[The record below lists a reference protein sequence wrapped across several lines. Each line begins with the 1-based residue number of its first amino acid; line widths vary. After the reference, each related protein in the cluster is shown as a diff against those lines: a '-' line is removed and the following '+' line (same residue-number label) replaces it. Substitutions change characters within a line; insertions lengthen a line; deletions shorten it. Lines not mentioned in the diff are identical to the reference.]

1 MMKKIM
7 NIKTVALGLA
17 VATMGLASCSDA
29 FLEEKKDLNLVT
41 PAIYDNYEGAEG
53 RVNDAYAWS
62 LDGAMSVDKRTKALN
77 FGSDDDL
84 AKSTEEYANGTTN
97 YINPM
102 VNMNTVT
109 YEGAA
114 LGYDYFHNQSN
125 NIRESVW
132 GRIRN
137 INDIIAGIENGS
149 LTKEQKDELSGQ
161 VYFWRAWNYYQLF
174 KWYGG
179 VPIVDYVQNAVPGVE
194 SKPRSSAK
202 EVFEFICKDLD
213 IAAQKLKVATGN
225 GGWDSPAEDWGRVT
239 TGTALAL
246 KGRVMNLWASPIFNR
261 ANDVARWEA
270 AYQFISNTLADIQAC
285 GYGLVDGSQ
294 ENAKG
299 WAQLFANTGVNPEA
313 IMVQLYNTFDSSGTD
328 GKYGMS
334 SGWEQSIRPANTHG
348 GGGKEPSKMMIDL
361 FPMADGK
368 VPAVASNYQVV
379 NGGVDSQYAYDDNCP
394 WMNRDPRFYRTFAFP
409 GVRWTFSGNPASTNA
424 DYWQN
429 GAEYELWSY
438 VWYLKDDA
446 SKRTDARSSSNHGPD
461 GLNGKAKGFYI
472 RKRSS
477 DADAGCTQNYVYNDG
492 FSLSATPW
500 IEIRYTEVLLN
511 LAEAAA
517 GAGQLDV
524 AAEQLRTLRQRVG
537 YTGDCGIADFAD
549 KNTAMA
555 AVLYERMIELAYEG
569 KRFDDVRRWMLYDG
583 GANVTTVEGAPSTW
597 ALTGWNNNTCEWLGI
612 NQLNGMTRQKYEFYV
627 EFNGGAGMG
636 IGLNDNT
643 KAADPLTMTTEPV
656 YDDAGNITN
665 ADKIADPRPAG
676 INIST
681 ATATEWETLKAWY
694 DKYLRCKV
702 YQSEWN
708 NELGCEDYIDFKP
721 HYYFLGLRPGAQNN
735 NTALP
740 QTIGWQNH
748 LTAGTP
754 GTFDPLAE

>member
-7 NIKTVALGLA
+7 NIKLVALGLA
-17 VATMGLASCSDA
+17 AATMGVTSCSDA

-62 LDGAMSVDKRTKALN
+62 LDGALSVDKRTKGLN

-84 AKSTEEYANGTTN
+84 SKSTEEYANGMTN
-97 YINPM
+97 YINPT

-109 YEGAA
+109 YEGAQ
-114 LGYDYFHNQSN
+114 LGYDYFHNQAN

-137 INDIIAGIENGS
+137 INDIIEGIENGS

-179 VPIVDYVQNAVPGVE
+179 VPIVDYVQDAVPGVE
-194 SKPRSSAK
+194 GKPRASAK
-202 EVFEFICKDLD
+202 KVFEFICQDLD
-213 IAAQKLKVATGN
+213 TAAEKLKLATGN
-225 GGWDSPAEDWGRVT
+225 GGWESAAEDWGRVT

-246 KGRVMNLWASPIFNR
+246 KGRVMNLWASPMFNR
-261 ANDVARWEA
+261 ANDAARWEA
-270 AYQFISNTLADIQAC
+270 AYQFIEQSLPAIQAC
-285 GYGLVDGSQ
+285 GYGLVDAKSD
-294 ENAKG
+294 NAKG
-299 WAQLFANTGVNPEA
+299 WAQLFASTKVNSEA
-313 IMVQLYNTFDSSGTD
+313 ILVQLYNTFDTSGTD
-328 GKYGMS
+328 GKYGMNN
-334 SGWEQSIRPANTHG
+334 GWEHSIRPKNTHG
-348 GGGKEPSKMMIDL
+348 NGGKEPSKMMIDL

-368 VPAVASNYQVV
+368 VPTAASNYQVV
-379 NGGVDSQYAYDDNCP
+379 NAGVDSQYAYDTNCP

-409 GVRWTFSGNPASTNA
+409 GVRWTFSGNPAISNA

-429 GAEYELWSY
+429 GDTYELWSY
-438 VWYLKDDA
+438 VWYLADDA
-446 SKRTDARSSSNHGPD
+446 SKREDTRSSSNHGPD
-461 GLNGKAKGFYI
+461 GLNGNAKGFYI

-477 DADAGCTQNYVYNDG
+477 DADAGCEQNYVYKDG
-492 FSLSATPW
+492 FKLSATPW

-511 LAEAAA
+511 YAEAAA
-517 GAGQLDV
+517 GAGYLDV
-524 AAEQLRTLRQRVG
+524 VATQLRALRERVG

-583 GANVTTVEGAPSTW
+583 GATQAEINPSW
-597 ALTGWNNNTCEWLGI
+597 ALTGWGGNTCDWLGI
-612 NQLNGMTRQKYEFYV
+612 EELNGQTRQKYEFYV
-627 EFNGGAGMG
+627 NFDGGDGMG
-636 IGLNDNT
+636 IGGNDNT
-643 KAADPLTMTTEPV
+643 KGSDPLTMAEPE
-656 YDDAGNITN
+656 YDAAGNLTN
-665 ADKIADPRPAG
+665 ANNIADPRPAG
-676 INIST
+676 IDISK
-681 ATATEWETLKAWY
+681 ADAAKWETLKAWY
-694 DKYLRCKV
+694 DKYLKCKV

-708 NELGCEDYIDFKP
+708 NELNREDYIDFKP

-735 NTALP
+735 NTTLP
-740 QTIGWQNH
+740 QTIGWQDH
-748 LTAGTP
+748 LKAGTP

>member
-7 NIKTVALGLA
+7 NIKTVALGFA
-17 VATMGLASCSDA
+17 AAAMGLASCSDA

-53 RVNDAYAWS
+53 RVNDLYAWS
-62 LDGAMSVDKRTKALN
+62 LDGAMSLDNTVKGLN
-77 FGSDDDL
+77 YGGDDDL

-97 YINPM
+97 YINPQ

-109 YEGAA
+109 YTGAA
-114 LGYDYFHNQSN
+114 LGYDYFHNQSA
-125 NIRESVW
+125 NIQVSIW

-137 INDIIAGIENGS
+137 INDVIEGIANGS
-149 LTKEQKDELSGQ
+149 LSQEEKNALAGQ
-161 VYFWRAWNYYQLF
+161 AYFWRAWAYYQLF

-179 VPIVDYVQNAVPGVE
+179 VPIVDHVQDAIPGVE
-194 SKPRSSAK
+194 GKPRSSAK
-202 EVFEFICKDLD
+202 EVFEFICDDLD
-213 IAAQKLKVATGN
+213 KAATMLEDATLS
-225 GGWDSPAEDWGRVT
+225 GGWYNVDDWGRVT
-239 TGTALAL
+239 TASALAL
-246 KGRVMNLWASPIFNR
+246 KGRVMNLWASPLFNR
-261 ANDVARWEA
+261 ANDTDRWEA
-270 AYQFISNTLADIQAC
+270 AYQFIGESIAKINAC
-285 GYGLVDGSQ
+285 GHHLVDATT
-294 ENAKG
+294 ENAKSWG
-299 WAQLFANTGVNPEA
+299 GMFATTMRNPEA
-313 IMVQLYNTFDSSGTD
+313 VMVQLYNTID
-328 GKYGMS
+328 GSTEAGEAKVLNND
-334 SGWEQSIRPANTHG
+334 WEDLIRPANTHG
-348 GGGKEPSKMMIDL
+348 AGGKEPSKTMIDL

-409 GVRWTFSGNPASTNA
+409 GVRWTFSGNPAATNA

-429 GAEYELWSY
+429 GDSYELWSY

-446 SKRTDARSSSNHGPD
+446 NKRTSDINSSNHGPD
-461 GLNGKAKGFYI
+461 GLNGTAKGFYI
-472 RKRSS
+472 RKRSCDES
-477 DADAGCTQNYVYNDG
+477 STKTNYVYSAG
-492 FSLSATPW
+492 FDRSAAPFM
-500 IEIRYTEVLLN
+500 EIRYAEVVLN
-511 LAEAAA
+511 YAEAAA
-517 GAGQLDV
+517 GAGQLGV
-524 AAEQLRTLRQRVG
+524 AAEQLRALRQRVG

-549 KNTAMA
+549 KSTAMA

-583 GANVTTVEGAPSTW
+583 GANITTVEGAPSTW

-643 KAADPLTMTTEPV
+643 KAADPLTMAEPK
-656 YDDAGNITN
+656 YDADGNLTN
-665 ADKIADPRPAG
+665 AENIADPRPAG
-676 INIST
+676 IDINT
-681 ATATEWETLKAWY
+681 ATPEQWATLKAWC
-694 DKYLRCKV
+694 DKYLVCKS
-702 YQSEWN
+702 YRSEYN
-708 NELGCEDYIDFKP
+708 SNLGIDDYIDFKP

-740 QTIGWQNH
+740 QTIGWQNNQK
-748 LTAGTP
+748 AGAN